1 MVLDPVVGP
10 VARVRSLRA
19 LRVVSQIVQFENRSF
34 PLTLSFWQVLCR
46 ARQTK
51 LVLWRFRLSM
61 KAGQLRRFFVP
72 FLIALL
78 ICLFSATGVQ
88 AQWTAM
94 NPVRTIQQEADG
106 VLFTMGTGSL
116 KVQVCSDSVIR
127 VLYSPTALFPKQAD
141 FVVTKQNWP
150 ATQWTMNSTDDAVTL
165 TTSLLKVTVTRK
177 DGAIAYGELNGDPLV
192 EESSRRLTPEKVN
205 GEDTYRA
212 ESFVNIYG
220 SHEAL
225 YGLGQHQAG
234 VWNYRGES
242 VDISQENSNIAVP
255 LMLSSK
261 GYGIFWNNA
270 SRSRF
275 NNRFANY
282 LYISSEVADVIDYYF
297 LYGPEFDQI
306 IAGYRDLTGQVPM
319 FGKWA
324 YGFWQCKNRYKSQD
338 EILGVARK
346 YRDLHI
352 PVDNI
357 VQDWFWW
364 NRKGEF
370 VFNKNYPD
378 PKAMVDQ
385 LHSENFHLMISI
397 WPFFEPGSANYDY
410 MQNKGWFV
418 DKFKY
423 AKPPYHTNAMA
434 VYDATSAEAR
444 KYYWDQVNNGLFR
457 IGLDAWWMDT
467 TEPETEG
474 QDENILLNHRLAA
487 GSGNR
492 YVNAYPLLDTQAVYQ
507 GQRSVSDKKR
517 VFILSRSAFAGSQRN
532 GVTAWSGDI
541 NSDWLSFRRQVPAGL
556 NFALSGIPYWTTDI
570 GGFVF
575 GSPADPAFR
584 ELFIRWFQY
593 GTFNPILRVHGTR
606 HPDENELWSYGPDAQ
621 TILVNFDRLRYRLLP
636 YIYSLAWKT
645 TSEAYTP
652 MRPLVMDFRRDPR
665 AQNTGDQ
672 FMFGPAFLV
681 NPVTDPAVATRQLYL
696 PDTKWYDFW
705 TGSMLEGGRTTI
717 AIAPL
722 ERLPLYVRAG
732 SILPLGPDEEW
743 STEKAADPIELRI
756 YRGANGDFTLYED
769 ENDNYDYEKGAYATI
784 PLHWDDAGH
793 TLTMG
798 DRRGQ
803 FPGMLE
809 SRSFRLVFVSENH
822 GVGVSPTD
830 AADKVV
836 EYSGKQITVTP

>member
-1 MVLDPVVGP
+1 
-10 VARVRSLRA
+10 
-19 LRVVSQIVQFENRSF
+19 
-34 PLTLSFWQVLCR
+34 
-46 ARQTK
+46 
-51 LVLWRFRLSM
+51 
-61 KAGQLRRFFVP
+61 
-72 FLIALL
+72 
-78 ICLFSATGVQ
+78 
-88 AQWTAM
+88 M
-94 NPVRTIQQEADG
+94 NPVRKVQQESDG
-106 VLFTMGTGSL
+106 VVFSMGTGTL
-116 KVQVCSDSVIR
+116 KVQVCSDSVIH
-127 VLYSPTALFPKQAD
+127 VLYSATATFPKRAD
-141 FVVTKQNWP
+141 YVVTKESWP
-150 ATQWTMNSTDDAVTL
+150 VAQWTMQSSDDAVTL
-165 TTSLLKVTVTRK
+165 TTSLLKVTVTKK
-177 DGAIAYGELNGDPLV
+177 DGAIAYAEVHGGSLV
-192 EESSRRLTPEKVN
+192 QEQSRSLTPEKVN

-212 ESFVNIYG
+212 ESFVSIYG
-220 SHEAL
+220 SHEGL

-242 VDISQENSNIAVP
+242 VDISQENSNISVP

-261 GYGIFWNNA
+261 GYGIFWNNT

-297 LYGPEFDQI
+297 LYGPDFDKI
-306 IAGYRDLTGQVPM
+306 IASYRDLTGQAPM

-324 YGFWQCKNRYKSQD
+324 YGFWQCKNRYKSED

-346 YRDLHI
+346 YRELHI

-385 LHSENFHLMISI
+385 LHTENFHLMISI

-410 MQNKGWFV
+410 MQKKGWFV

-423 AKPPYHTNAMA
+423 AKPPYHTDAMA
-434 VYDATSAEAR
+434 VYDATSPEAR
-444 KYYWDQVNNGLFR
+444 KYYWDEVNKGLFSL
-457 IGLDAWWMDT
+457 GLDAWWMDT

-474 QDENILLNHRLAA
+474 QEENILLNHNLAA

-492 YVNAYPLLDTQAVYQ
+492 YVNTFPLLDTQAVYQ
-507 GQRSVSDKKR
+507 GQRSASDKKR

-532 GVTAWSGDI
+532 AVTAWSGDI
-541 NSDWLSFRRQVPAGL
+541 NSDWLSYRRQVPAGL
-556 NFALSGIPYWTTDI
+556 NFELSGIPYWTTDI

-575 GSPADPAFR
+575 GNTEDPAFR
-584 ELFIRWFQY
+584 ELFVRWFQY

-621 TILVNFDRLRYRLLP
+621 KILVNFDRLRYRMLP

-652 MRPLVMDFRRDPR
+652 MRPLVMDFRTDAR
-665 AQNTGDQ
+665 AQNVGDQ
-672 FMFGPAFLV
+672 FMYGPAFLV
-681 NPVTDPAVATRQLYL
+681 NPVTDASATSRQVYL
-696 PDTKWYDFW
+696 PDAKWYDFW
-705 TGSMLEGGRTTI
+705 TGVVVEGGHTI
-717 AIAPL
+717 NAIAPL

-769 ENDNYDYEKGAYATI
+769 ENDNYDYEKGVYATI
-784 PLHWDDAGH
+784 PFHWDDAGR
-793 TLTMG
+793 TLTIG
-798 DRRGQ
+798 DRKGQ

-809 SRSFRLVFVSENH
+809 SRVFRLVFVSENH
-822 GVGVSPTD
+822 GVGVSPAD
-830 AADKVV
+830 EPDKVV
-836 EYSGKQITVTP
+836 QYAGKQTTVTP

>member
-1 MVLDPVVGP
+1 
-10 VARVRSLRA
+10 
-19 LRVVSQIVQFENRSF
+19 
-34 PLTLSFWQVLCR
+34 
-46 ARQTK
+46 
-51 LVLWRFRLSM
+51 
-61 KAGQLRRFFVP
+61 
-72 FLIALL
+72 
-78 ICLFSATGVQ
+78 
-88 AQWTAM
+88 M
-94 NPVRTIQQEADG
+94 NPVRQFQQQPDG
-106 VLFTMGTGSL
+106 VLFSMGTGTL
-116 KVQVCSDSVIR
+116 RVQVCSDSVIH
-127 VLYSPTALFPKQAD
+127 VLYSPTASLPKRVD
-141 FVVTKQNWP
+141 YVVTKENWP
-150 ATQWTMNSTDDAVTL
+150 AAQWTMQATDDAVTL
-165 TTSLLKVTVTRK
+165 ATSLLKITVARK
-177 DGAIAYGELNGDPLV
+177 DGAISYAEIKGEPLV
-192 EESSRRLTPEKVN
+192 QEASRSLTPEKVN

-212 ESFVNIYG
+212 ESFINIYG
-220 SHEAL
+220 SHEGI

-242 VDISQENSNIAVP
+242 VDISQDNSNIAVP

-261 GYGIFWNNA
+261 GYGIFWNNT

-297 LYGPEFDQI
+297 LYGPEFDKI
-306 IAGYRDLTGQVPM
+306 IAGYRELTGQVPM

-324 YGFWQCKNRYKSQD
+324 YGFWQCKNRYKSQ
-338 EILGVARK
+338 EELLGVAHK

-378 PKAMVDQ
+378 PKSMVDQ
-385 LHSENFHLMISI
+385 LHSENIHLMISI
-397 WPFFEPGSANYDY
+397 WPFFEPGSTNYDY
-410 MQNKGWFV
+410 MQSKGWFV
-418 DKFKY
+418 DKFKF

-444 KYYWDQVNNGLFR
+444 KYYWDQVNKGLFS

-474 QDENILLNHRLAA
+474 QETNILLGHKLAA

-507 GQRSVSDKKR
+507 GQRSASDKKR

-575 GSPADPAFR
+575 GSPSDPAFR

-593 GTFNPILRVHGTR
+593 ATFNPILRVHGTR
-606 HPDENELWSYGPDAQ
+606 NPDENELWSYGPDAQ
-621 TILVNFDRLRYRLLP
+621 AILVSFDRLRYRMLP

-652 MRPLVMDFRRDPR
+652 MRPLVMDFRTDPR
-665 AQNTGDQ
+665 AQNAGDQ

-681 NPVTDPAVATRQLYL
+681 SPVTDSDATTRQLYL
-696 PDTKWYDFW
+696 PAARWYDFW
-705 TGSMLEGGRTTI
+705 TGSAIEGGRTI
-717 AIAPL
+717 NAVAPL

-756 YRGANGDFTLYED
+756 YRGANGDFTIYED
-769 ENDNYDYEKGAYATI
+769 ENDNYDYEKGANATI
-784 PLHWDDAGH
+784 PLHWDDASH
-793 TLTMG
+793 TLTIG
-798 DRRGQ
+798 DRKGE
-803 FPGMLE
+803 FPGMPQ
-809 SRSFRLVFVSENH
+809 SRAFRVVFVGDNH
-822 GVGVSPTD
+822 GVGVNASD
-830 AADKVV
+830 EVNNVV
-836 EYSGKQITVTP
+836 QYSGKQIAVTP

>member
-1 MVLDPVVGP
+1 MN
-10 VARVRSLRA
+10 
-19 LRVVSQIVQFENRSF
+19 I
-34 PLTLSFWQVLCR
+34 
-46 ARQTK
+46 RQ
-51 LVLWRFRLSM
+51 SP
-61 KAGQLRRFFVP
+61 RFFVS
-72 FLIALL
+72 FLLGVF
-78 ICLFSATGVQ
+78 ICLFCAGAAQ
-88 AQWTAM
+88 AQWKPM
-94 NPVRTIQQEADG
+94 NPVRDVQQQEDG
-106 VLFTMGTGSL
+106 VLFTMGSGTL
-116 KVQVCSDSVIR
+116 RVQVCSDSVIHI
-127 VLYSPTALFPKQAD
+127 LYSPTATFPKRAD
-141 FVVTKQNWP
+141 FVVTKETWP
-150 ATQWTMNSTDDAVTL
+150 AAQWAMQSTDDAVTL
-165 TTSLLKVTVTRK
+165 ATSLLKISVTRK
-177 DGAIAYGELNGDPLV
+177 DGAISYAEVHGGPLV
-192 EESSRRLTPEKVN
+192 QESSRSLTPEKVN
-205 GEDTYRA
+205 GEDTFRA
-212 ESFVNIYG
+212 ESMVSIYG
-220 SHEAL
+220 SHEGI

-242 VDISQENSNIAVP
+242 VDISQENSNISVP

-261 GYGIFWNNA
+261 GYGIFWNNT

-275 NNRFANY
+275 NNRFANI
-282 LYISSEVADVIDYYF
+282 LYISSEVADVVDYYF
-297 LYGPEFDQI
+297 LYGPDFDKI
-306 IAGYRDLTGQVPM
+306 IAGYRDLTAQAPM

-324 YGFWQCKNRYKSQD
+324 YGFWQCKNRYKSQA

-378 PKAMVDQ
+378 PKAMVEQ
-385 LHSENFHLMISI
+385 LHSENFHVMISI
-397 WPFFEPGSANYDY
+397 WPFFEPGSTNYDY
-410 MQNKGWFV
+410 MQGKGWFV

-423 AKPPYHTNAMA
+423 AKPPYHTDAMA
-434 VYDATSAEAR
+434 VYDATNPEAR
-444 KYYWDQVNNGLFR
+444 KYYWDEVNKGLFS

-474 QDENILLNHRLAA
+474 QEENILLGHKLAA
-487 GSGNR
+487 GSGDR
-492 YVNAYPLLDTQAVYQ
+492 YVNVFPLLDTQAVYQ

-575 GSPADPAFR
+575 GNTRDPAFR
-584 ELFIRWFQY
+584 ELFVRWFEY

-606 HPDENELWSYGPDAQ
+606 NPDENELWSYGPDAQ
-621 TILVNFDRLRYRLLP
+621 TILVNFDRLRYRMLP

-652 MRPLVMDFRRDPR
+652 MRPLVMDFRADQR

-681 NPVTDPAVATRQLYL
+681 NPVTDPAATTRQVYL
-696 PDTKWYDFW
+696 PDAKWYDFW
-705 TGSMLEGGRTTI
+705 TGSAAVGGHTI
-717 AIAPL
+717 DAIAPL
-722 ERLPLYVRAG
+722 ERIPLYVRAG

-743 STEKAADPIELRI
+743 ATEKPADPIELRI

-769 ENDNYDYEKGAYATI
+769 ENDNYNYEKGTYATI
-784 PLHWDDAGH
+784 PMRWDDASH
-793 TLTMG
+793 TLTIG
-798 DRRGQ
+798 DRKGQ

-809 SRSFRLVFVSENH
+809 SRSFRVVFVGENH
-822 GVGVSPTD
+822 GVGVNPTD
-830 AADKVV
+830 EADKVV
-836 EYSGKQITVTP
+836 QYSGKQVTVSP

>member
-1 MVLDPVVGP
+1 MRD
-10 VARVRSLRA
+10 
-19 LRVVSQIVQFENRSF
+19 SQS
-34 PLTLSFWQVLCR
+34 
-46 ARQTK
+46 
-51 LVLWRFRLSM
+51 
-61 KAGQLRRFFVP
+61 RRFAVS
-72 FLIALL
+72 FLSGILL
-78 ICLFSATGVQ
+78 VCVTAAD

-94 NPVRTIQQEADG
+94 NPVKQVQQQADG
-106 VLFTMGTGSL
+106 VLFTMGTGTL
-116 KVQVCSDSVIR
+116 KVQVCSDSVVR
-127 VLYSPTALFPKQAD
+127 VLYSATSTFPKRTD
-141 FVVTKQNWP
+141 FVITKEIWP
-150 ATQWTMNSTDDAVTL
+150 ATQWTMQSTDDAVTIS
-165 TTSLLKVTVTRK
+165 TSLLKITVTRK
-177 DGAIAYGELNGDPLV
+177 DGAISYAQLHGESLV
-192 EESSRRLTPEKVN
+192 QEAARSLTPVKVN

-212 ESFVNIYG
+212 ESFVSIYG

-242 VDISQENSNIAVP
+242 VDISQENSNISVP
-255 LMLSSK
+255 LMVSSK
-261 GYGIFWNNA
+261 GYGIFWNSTA
-270 SRSRF
+270 RSRF

-297 LYGPEFDQI
+297 LYGPDLDKI
-306 IAGYRDLTGQVPM
+306 IASYRDLTGQVPM

-338 EILGVARK
+338 EILAVARK

-410 MQNKGWFV
+410 MQKKGWFV

-423 AKPPYHTNAMA
+423 AKPPYHTDAMA

-444 KYYWDQVNNGLFR
+444 KFYWDEVNKGLFT
-457 IGLDAWWMDT
+457 IGVDAWWMDT

-474 QDENILLNHRLAA
+474 QEENILLNHKLAA

-492 YVNAYPLLDTQAVYQ
+492 YLNAYSLLDTQAVYQ
-507 GQRSVSDKKR
+507 GQRAASDKKR

-541 NSDWLSFRRQVPAGL
+541 NSDWLSFQRQVSAGL
-556 NFALSGIPYWTTDI
+556 NFMLSGIPYWTTDI

-575 GSPADPAFR
+575 GNPTNPEFR

-606 HPDENELWSYGPDAQ
+606 NPDENELWSYGPDAQ
-621 TILVNFDRLRYRLLP
+621 KILVNFDRLRYRMLP

-645 TSEAYTP
+645 TSEAYTT
-652 MRPLVMDFRRDPR
+652 MRPLVMDFRTDAR
-665 AQNTGDQ
+665 AQNIGDQ

-681 NPVTDPAVATRQLYL
+681 NPVTEAAATTRQVYL
-696 PDTKWYDFW
+696 PHAKWYDFW
-705 TGSMLEGGRTTI
+705 TGSVVDGGQTI
-717 AIAPL
+717 NASTPL
-722 ERLPLYVRAG
+722 DRPPLYVRAG
-732 SILPLGPDEEW
+732 SIVPLGPDEEW
-743 STEKAADPIELRI
+743 STQRAADPIELRI

-769 ENDNYDYEKGAYATI
+769 ENDGYAYEKGVYATI
-784 PLHWDDAGH
+784 PLHWDEAAH
-793 TLTMG
+793 TLTIG
-798 DRRGQ
+798 ERKGT
-803 FPGMLE
+803 FPGMIE
-809 SRSFRLVFVSENH
+809 KRTFHVVLVGDNH
-822 GVGVSPTD
+822 GVGVRP
-830 AADKVV
+830 AEADNVLQ
-836 EYSGKQITVTP
+836 YSGKQITVQ

>member
-1 MVLDPVVGP
+1 MKT
-10 VARVRSLRA
+10 RYSL
-19 LRVVSQIVQFENRSF
+19 
-34 PLTLSFWQVLCR
+34 
-46 ARQTK
+46 
-51 LVLWRFRLSM
+51 
-61 KAGQLRRFFVP
+61 FFVP
-72 FLIALL
+72 VLAGLFV
-78 ICLFSATGVQ
+78 CLFCAATAH
-88 AQWTAM
+88 AQWRPM
-94 NPVRTIQQEADG
+94 NPVHKVQQETDG
-106 VLFTMGTGSL
+106 VLFTMGTGTL

-127 VLYSPTALFPKQAD
+127 VLYSPTATFPKRAD
-141 FVVTKQNWP
+141 YVVIKENWP
-150 ATQWTMNSTDDAVTL
+150 TARWTMQSTDDVVTL
-165 TTSLLKVTVTRK
+165 TTSLLKITVTRK
-177 DGAIAYGELNGDPLV
+177 DGAISYAEVNGGSLV
-192 EESSRRLTPEKVN
+192 QESSRSLTPEKVN

-212 ESFVNIYG
+212 ESMVSIYG

-242 VDISQENSNIAVP
+242 VDISQENSNISVP

-261 GYGIFWNNA
+261 GYGIFWNNT

-275 NNRFANY
+275 NNRFANI
-282 LYISSEVADVIDYYF
+282 LYISSEVADVVDYYF
-297 LYGPEFDQI
+297 LYGPDFDKI
-306 IAGYRDLTGQVPM
+306 IAGYRDLTGQAPM
-319 FGKWA
+319 LGKWA

-346 YRDLHI
+346 YRELHI

-378 PKAMVDQ
+378 PKAMVDE
-385 LHSENFHLMISI
+385 LHRENFHLMISI

-410 MQNKGWFV
+410 MQSKGWFV

-423 AKPPYHTNAMA
+423 AKPPYHTDAMA
-434 VYDATSAEAR
+434 VYDATSPEAR
-444 KYYWDQVNNGLFR
+444 KFYWDEVNKGLFS

-474 QDENILLNHRLAA
+474 QEENILLNHKLAA

-492 YVNAYPLLDTQAVYQ
+492 YVNAFPLLDTQAVYQ
-507 GQRSVSDKKR
+507 GQRSASEKKR

-541 NSDWLSFRRQVPAGL
+541 NSDWLSYRRQVPAGL

-575 GSPADPAFR
+575 GDTTDPAFR

-606 HPDENELWSYGPDAQ
+606 RPDENELWSYGPDAQ
-621 TILVNFDRLRYRLLP
+621 TILVNFDRLRYRMLP

-645 TSEAYTP
+645 TSEAYTT
-652 MRPLVMDFRRDPR
+652 MRPLVMDFRTDAR
-665 AQNTGDQ
+665 AQDTGDQ

-681 NPVTDPAVATRQLYL
+681 SPVTYPEATTRQLYL
-696 PDTKWYDFW
+696 PGAKWYDFW
-705 TGSMLEGGRTTI
+705 TGSVVDGGRTI
-717 AIAPL
+717 NAIAPL
-722 ERLPLYVRAG
+722 DRLPLYVRAG

-756 YRGANGDFTLYED
+756 YRGENGDFTLYED
-769 ENDNYDYEKGAYATI
+769 ENDNYDYEKGVYATI

-793 TLTMG
+793 TLTIG
-798 DRRGQ
+798 DRKGQ

-809 SRSFRLVFVSENH
+809 GRSFRVVFVGANH
-822 GVGVSPTD
+822 GVGVNPTD
-830 AADKVV
+830 EADRIVQ
-836 EYSGKQITVTP
+836 YSGRQISVTP